1 MTLDRKRS
9 EGAGRVRRAGTSAP
23 TFPHAAALAIA
34 VAAGCGV
41 AQAQDSSGA
50 DLAKQLSNPIAS
62 LISVPFQLNYD
73 RGFGPDDGHRVTLNV
88 QPVIP
93 ISLNEDWNLI
103 SRTILPIISQDD
115 IAGPSG
121 DQFGLGDTVQSF
133 FFSPKEPTA
142 GGIIWGVGPVF
153 LIPTATD
160 DLLGSEKWG
169 IGPTAVVLKQDGPW
183 TYGAL
188 ANHIWSFAGN
198 DDRADVNSTFLQ
210 PFVSYTTPDA
220 WTFALNTESTY
231 DWESDEWSV
240 PVNFQVS
247 KLVKFGE
254 QPVSI
259 TAGARYWAAAPDNG
273 PQGWGARLA
282 VTFLFPK

>member
-1 MTLDRKRS
+1 MRS
-9 EGAGRVRRAGTSAP
+9 AGTSAP
-23 TFPHAAALAIA
+23 TFPHAAVLAIA

-73 RGFGPDDGHRVTLNV
+73 RGFGPVDGHRVTLNV

-103 SRTILPIISQDD
+103 SRTIFPIISQDD

-153 LIPTATD
+153 LIPTGTD

-188 ANHIWSFAGN
+188 ANHIWSLAGN

-231 DWESDEWSV
+231 DWESDQWSV